1 MFRQSYIILIIIIII
16 FTFVSI
22 INTQNLPLCES
33 LNDIDDNNNKNS
45 EIKSR
50 RVRAICD
57 AISSSRVSSDNDEF
71 ESIPDFDLTQMNSDN
86 DVNQIL
92 KRYRRGRSSSSSSGS
107 RSSSSSSRSSSGG
120 SRFSSSFSRSGSSSS
135 GSSSG
140 SRFFG
145 GSRSSSSSSGGSS
158 RIFSRSS
165 PSSSGSGSSSSGTGS
180 RFFSRSSGSSSSGTG
195 SRISSPS
202 SGSSS
207 SSSSSGKGVR
217 IFSRTPSSSNTGS
230 RVRNAIRSMIHK
242 PSSPGKGIP
251 SASGGLA
258 GTGGSKPGLSDK
270 IRKITSGGGG
280 AFGSRTGGSGGGFG
294 VAGSSG
300 SGGNAWVRAGK
311 KFLPHAVNFGKRYYQ
326 RRKYSKGMYAGMGA
340 GAGYYAGSRMN
351 NHNNHNNHYYPQD
364 NYGYPPVVDT
374 PPDQINGKAP
384 TVFYCIQENLNATL
398 VNQTLNAEG
407 FGVCNI
413 SGELIEC
420 PLEIECKTDESDT
433 CCEDEQG
440 APFCCGGAI
449 PEEYSTQYG
458 GYADDMYDA
467 AESINKI
474 LNIITTIAL
483 LLTTICFTM
492 WHQQG
497 Q

>member
-1 MFRQSYIILIIIIII
+1 LQTFLNGHTHNKHLQTVEKNATILSD
-16 FTFVSI
+16 FNLSLE
-22 INTQNLPLCES
+22 NTKLNEYNQNLIS
-33 LNDIDDNNNKNS
+33 NDDAVKNEMSSNDNENN
-45 EIKSR
+45 
-50 RVRAICD
+50 
-57 AISSSRVSSDNDEF
+57 SSNNDNMQQVVDT
-71 ESIPDFDLTQMNSDN
+71 INLKMMN
-86 DVNQIL
+86 
-92 KRYRRGRSSSSSSGS
+92 KKSSSSIARSTQLDAIVEDSSEENVDEFDEPIQATRLCIEHELVNDLNILHS
-107 RSSSSSSRSSSGG
+107 RLYDLR
-120 SRFSSSFSRSGSSSS
+120 
-135 GSSSG
+135 
-140 SRFFG
+140 
-145 GSRSSSSSSGGSS
+145 
-158 RIFSRSS
+158 
-165 PSSSGSGSSSSGTGS
+165 
-180 RFFSRSSGSSSSGTG
+180 
-195 SRISSPS
+195 
-202 SGSSS
+202 
-207 SSSSSGKGVR
+207 
-217 IFSRTPSSSNTGS
+217 
-230 RVRNAIRSMIHK
+230 
-242 PSSPGKGIP
+242 IP

-270 IRKITSGGGG
+270 IRKIISGGGGG
-280 AFGSRTGGSGGGFG
+280 AFGSRTSGSGGGFG